1 MLISIFQVF
10 FFFKMEEMEE
20 RNCHELDF
28 RCIDNKKSPPPTGV
42 TKSWVMKNGSS
53 SPLLSK
59 KEWIPDSQRRNCSLC
74 DVKFSFS
81 TRKHHCRWCGEVVC
95 ASCSKKRVKME
106 GTPRRICN
114 TCFEKEFPSKRPASE
129 NVQKSLSPQQLKEKE
144 VPKTPKHPQLP
155 QVEKPL
161 LLDRAYVFFQSD
173 FTLTSLDL

>member
-1 MLISIFQVF
+1 
-10 FFFKMEEMEE
+10 
-20 RNCHELDF
+20 
-28 RCIDNKKSPPPTGV
+28 
-42 TKSWVMKNGSS
+42 MKNGSS

-161 LLDRAYVFFQSD
+161 LLDRAYVFFSIGFHTHITRSLVTDSQAHLRNAPTTETKFSKP
-173 FTLTSLDL
+173 TRNVVLTNPYGH